1 MKKLKDILDKIDV
14 YEVVG
19 STDLTINAINI
30 DSRKIMSNNLFVAV
44 KGVSVD
50 GHEFIGKAIENGS
63 ISVLCAKLPVDVI
76 SGITYVVVGDVSEAL
91 GVVASNFYNNPSGK
105 LKLVGV
111 TGTNGKTTTTTLLYN
126 LFQKLGYQTALLST
140 ISVKIGREEIPAIN
154 TTPDVITINKYLA
167 KAVELGCD
175 YAFMEVSSHGIH
187 QKRIEGLKFDG
198 AVFTNLTHD
207 HLDYHKTF
215 KEYLDTK
222 KLFFDNLSKDA
233 FSLTNIDD
241 KNGLVMLQNSS
252 SKKYS
257 YALKTDA
264 NFKGKLL
271 ENSFNGMLMTINNQE
286 VWTRIIGEFN
296 AYNLLVAYGVA
307 KLLCQDELEI
317 LTAISKLE
325 SIRGRFQYNLSDRG
339 IVTIIDYAHT
349 PDALKNVLNTINDI
363 RTGNEKLITIIG
375 CGGDRDKAKRPIMA
389 SVACELS
396 SQVVFTSDNPRSED
410 PQVIIEEMEK
420 GVQSQFYNK
429 TMSIV
434 NRKEAIKYAI
444 KIADPGDIILIAGKG
459 HETYQEIN
467 GVRNEFDDLKT
478 STNLLE
484 MLNK

>member
-1 MKKLKDILDKIDV
+1 MKKLKEILNKIDV
-14 YEVVG
+14 DEVVG
-19 STDLTINAINI
+19 SIDLKINALNI
-30 DSRKIMSNNLFVAV
+30 DSREVTSNSLFVAV
-44 KGVSVD
+44 KGVFID

-63 ISVLCAKLPVDVI
+63 ISVLCEELPVNI
-76 SGITYVVVGDVSEAL
+76 IRGITYVVVKDVSEAL

-126 LFQKLGYQTALLST
+126 LFLNLGYQTALLST
-140 ISVKIGREEIPAIN
+140 ISVKIGKEEIPAIN

-215 KEYLDTK
+215 KEYLNTK

-271 ENSFNGMLMTINNQE
+271 ENSFSGMLMTINSQE

-325 SIRGRFQYNLSDRG
+325 SIRGRFQYNLSDTG

-375 CGGDRDKAKRPIMA
+375 CGGDRDKTKRPIMA

-396 SQVVFTSDNPRSED
+396 NQVVFTSDNPRSED
-410 PQVIIEEMEK
+410 PHAIIEEMEK
-420 GVQSQFYNK
+420 GVHSRFYNK

-467 GVRNEFDDLKT
+467 GVKNEFDDLQT

-484 MLNK
+484 KLNK